1 METKIRALEEES
13 GRYQEQLLQ
22 MSKQLAAQKE
32 EESRLAF
39 ALSERKMLLVTNQN
53 ALADARERNALL
65 EEDKDEK
72 EKKRLSL
79 KRNWT
84 SAGIFADVGR
94 NTPKPVQFRQRR
106 ADEVILPEGERTGP
120 SSGKTKLGTE
130 NERVESAGGFAG
142 RVGAE
147 HGGLCP

>member
-72 EKKRLSL
+72 KK
-79 KRNWT
+79 N
-84 SAGIFADVGR
+84 A
-94 NTPKPVQFRQRR
+94 FR
-106 ADEVILPEGERTGP
+106 
-120 SSGKTKLGTE
+120 
-130 NERVESAGGFAG
+130 
-142 RVGAE
+142 
-147 HGGLCP
+147 

>member
-79 KRNWT
+79 KRELDECRDFLQTLEETLQSLSN
-84 SAGIFADVGR
+84 SAKG
-94 NTPKPVQFRQRR
+94 VQMK
-106 ADEVILPEGERTGP
+106 L
-120 SSGKTKLGTE
+120 SSRKEKEQALQAE
-130 NERVESAGGFAG
+130 NKAWN
-142 RVGAE
+142 
-147 HGGLCP
+147 